1 MLRGR
6 RQRATQMSMILDTSN
21 LAKTTAELIKD
32 STDQAFAADVL
43 EASKSQPVLVDF
55 WAPWCGPCK
64 QLTPTIEKVVRE
76 ANGKVKL
83 VKVNIDENP
92 AVAGQLRV
100 QSIPA
105 VFAFVDGRPVD
116 GFMGAL
122 PESQVRQF
130 ISRLGKM
137 GNMAEQMA
145 EALGTARQMFGTKD
159 MEGAIEVASQVISAD
174 PAQAEAYAIKARAEL
189 ELGQLEAAKATL
201 AQVPPDKTSD
211 ANVVSAIA
219 ALDLALN
226 PVDTSGLTELEA
238 ALAANPADHAS
249 RLELAVLLNGAG
261 KRAEAIDQLITIIKK
276 DRTWN
281 DDGARKQLVQ
291 FFEAWGPKDEATLA
305 GRRKLSSV
313 LFS

>member
-1 MLRGR
+1 MDNIIA
-6 RQRATQMSMILDTSN
+6 ATAD
-21 LAKTTAELIKD
+21 AGLIKD
-32 STDQAFAADVL
+32 SNTKNFIIDVI
-43 EASKSQPVLVDF
+43 EASKTVPILVDF

-64 QLTPTIEKVVRE
+64 SLGPILEKIVRE
-76 ANGKVKL
+76 GKGKIKL
-83 VKVNIDENP
+83 VKVDIDQNP
-92 AVAGQLRV
+92 GIAEQMRV

-130 ISRLGKM
+130 IDRLSKM
-137 GNMAEQMA
+137 GGRAEQVA
-145 EALGTARQMFGTKD
+145 EALVMANESLNVNDFEAAAD
-159 MEGAIEVASQVISAD
+159 IASQIIAAE
-174 PAQAEAYAIKARAEL
+174 PTQAEAYAVKARAEIALGLL
-189 ELGQLEAAKATL
+189 EDATNTL
-201 AQVPPDKTSD
+201 ASVPEDKLTD
-211 ANVVSAIA
+211 AHVISAKA

-226 PVDTSGLTELEA
+226 PVDTSALSKLQA
-238 ALAANPADHAS
+238 AVAANPKDYAA
-249 RLELAVLLNGAG
+249 RIELANILNGSG
-261 KRAEAIDQLITIIKK
+261 KRDEATDHLIFVIGK

-281 DDGARKQLVQ
+281 DDAARKQLVS